1 MTPSASNTT
10 VVGNPSNFWLFSNQD
25 GFDLTHPPTPSSPP
39 IYPRLT
45 IKTSNS
51 PITISPSK
59 TALIIVDMQNFFLAP
74 ELGRKIGE
82 GHDAMNALLKHA
94 IPAARKAGIQVV
106 WLSWGI
112 TDEDLETMPPVVWRA
127 FGFQVAA
134 TGEDFEVEDN
144 GDTTESELNT
154 NSNVSVARTT
164 LKRTERKTERG
175 LGLPLGNVT
184 LEDGTIVNAGRM
196 LIADQWNT
204 ELYGEL
210 KNAQREGLQATVPDV
225 SFCKTRVSGLWGG
238 STDAQRFLEDQ
249 GITTLLF
256 TGVNTDQCVLGTL
269 QDACTKS
276 WDTVLLK
283 DGCGTT
289 SPAYAK
295 QAVEYN
301 CQKNWGFLSSCEALA
316 AGVENI
322 ISKA

>member
-1 MTPSASNTT
+1 
-10 VVGNPSNFWLFSNQD
+10 
-25 GFDLTHPPTPSSPP
+25 
-39 IYPRLT
+39 
-45 IKTSNS
+45 
-51 PITISPSK
+51 
-59 TALIIVDMQNFFLAP
+59 
-74 ELGRKIGE
+74 
-82 GHDAMNALLKHA
+82 MNALLKHA